1 MVITIART
9 VMKARISMFRVERN
23 LIELA
28 YLNLLLSPSNIS
40 SNSGIGDAGRGKEES
55 LDEDWILGRDWR
67 RSLMNPSSSSSAI
80 CSSDGSVL
88 ARPPVIP
95 SATSRGIP
103 DCFLLWE
110 LMERSKSSPYSS
122 SSTGILLVV
131 LLVGEM
137 ILDDVRRMATPLLLL
152 SILRFIWLLYSSK
165 TLVYMVV
172 VSCEKWLQ
180 LLVKRQSQVG
190 DLKEVGLLQREQ
202 KVNKRWS

>member
-1 MVITIART
+1 
-9 VMKARISMFRVERN
+9 MKARISMFRVERN

-28 YLNLLLSPSNIS
+28 YLNLIFSPSNIS

-80 CSSDGSVL
+80 CSSDGSML

-152 SILRFIWLLYSSK
+152 SILR
-165 TLVYMVV
+165 
-172 VSCEKWLQ
+172 
-180 LLVKRQSQVG
+180 QSQVG

-202 KVNKRWS
+202 KVKELIRAKPCIVGASLEMSCRPAIYQDFTKIDL